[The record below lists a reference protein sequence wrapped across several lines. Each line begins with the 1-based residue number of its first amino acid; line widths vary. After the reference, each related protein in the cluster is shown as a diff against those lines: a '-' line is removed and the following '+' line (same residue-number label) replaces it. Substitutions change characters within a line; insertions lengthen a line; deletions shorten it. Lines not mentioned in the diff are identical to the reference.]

1 LKPTVSI
8 ALTGPECS
16 GKTTLCQLLSAH
28 FNAPMVDE
36 YAREYLADIGL
47 NYSFFDLEMIAMGQ
61 VEAILSYQHLEV
73 PLLFVDTDL
82 VNLHVWAKDKFD
94 TDITFI
100 EENLYVQKADLYL
113 LCAPDLPWQPDGL
126 RQDEHRLQ
134 SIYDAHKR
142 TLKTI
147 GANFIEI
154 SGTGE
159 TRTKAAIDAVN
170 AFFLEKNIPFGQHPT
185 H

>member
-1 LKPTVSI
+1 
-8 ALTGPECS
+8 
-16 GKTTLCQLLSAH
+16 
-28 FNAPMVDE
+28 MVAE

-47 NYSFFDLEMIAMGQ
+47 NYSAFDVEMIAMGQ
-61 VEAILSYQHLEV
+61 IEAILSYKHLEV

-134 SIYDAHKR
+134 SIYEAHKR
-142 TLKTI
+142 TLKAI
-147 GANFIEI
+147 GARFIEI

-159 TRTKAAIDAVN
+159 LRTKAALDAVTM
-170 AFFLEKNIPFGQHPT
+170 FLAE
-185 H
+185 